1 MLGFLRMR
9 EELSDYWRVFEV
21 GIELLN
27 GFEKEKKELQDTWR
41 CQQLCLAAV
50 SIQIF
55 APIRAVIL
63 GARLRAPR
71 LITKSP

>member
-27 GFEKEKKELQDTWR
+27 GFEKEEELQDTWR

-50 SIQIF
+50 PIQIF
-55 APIRAVIL
+55 APS
-63 GARLRAPR
+63 APSAFV
-71 LITKSP
+71 LFD

>member
-27 GFEKEKKELQDTWR
+27 GFEKEEEELQDTWR
-41 CQQLCLAAV
+41 CQQLVSCRCLNSNFCA
-50 SIQIF
+50 
-55 APIRAVIL
+55 IRAVSLRFVRL
-63 GARLRAPR
+63 GLV
-71 LITKSP
+71 